1 MDIMQLDEAQGLTA
15 EMVRKHIARLGYS
28 MRKCPEFP
36 VCKSIG
42 RHTHHGAGE
51 IYDFTIPDE
60 WAGNSRAVK
69 MLECALGLLSALSGY
84 SLQTYLREMNPRMR
98 PWPSEAAIE
107 AHEKHGGRWL
117 ASEPTGRKEGV
128 LVHGGEF
135 GWGDEDYDAE
145 TERLFLTGDDARDE
159 EECEGWLFWPIDKH
173 GNKTRWPER
182 DGVML

>member
-1 MDIMQLDEAQGLTA
+1 MDIMEVDEAQGLTA

-36 VCKSIG
+36 VCKSLG

-84 SLQTYLREMNPRMR
+84 SLQTYLREINPRMR
-98 PWPSEAAIE
+98 PWPSIDAVE
-107 AHEKHGGRWL
+107 AHERSGGRWVSK
-117 ASEPTGRKEGV
+117 AP
-128 LVHGGEF
+128 
-135 GWGDEDYDAE
+135 GDELIRCLKLSADREAE
-145 TERLFLTGDDARDE
+145 DPIVATDE
-159 EECEGWLFWPIDKH
+159 HLSAWWACDCEGWTFWPCDAH

>member
-1 MDIMQLDEAQGLTA
+1 MDIMELDEAQGLTA

-84 SLQTYLREMNPRMR
+84 SLQTYLREINPRMR

-107 AHEKHGGRWL
+107 AHEKNGGRWI
-117 ASEPTGRKEGV
+117 ACEPDGNSTQ
-128 LVHGGEF
+128 VHTGEF
-135 GWGDEDYDAE
+135 DDDEDDDVIRVFVLA
-145 TERLFLTGDDARDE
+145 GDGLCKEDCR
-159 EECEGWLFWPIDKH
+159 GWTFWPIDKH
-173 GNKTRWPER
+173 GNKVHWPER